1 MPVIT
6 DQFKKQV
13 LDDLLQDFNDSA
25 SVRYYAGIG
34 RSEDWNDSDIATV
47 PTNNSRE
54 ARQARGSLQ
63 SIKLIE
69 DTSFV
74 LPRRTWVANLIYDA
88 YDDADVGFPE
98 NPFYAINSNNEIY
111 ICLEQGKKTDGTSQL
126 STIQPTGNTT
136 GTPFRLS
143 DGYTWKFLYS
153 IGALRADK
161 FLSSAFMPVKF
172 VGSTDSDSPAEDLQQ
187 KIVQDNAVKG
197 QIVGYKVTN
206 GGSGYTSDP
215 DVTIVGN
222 GANATAFAVRAGE
235 TIVDIKVKADS
246 AGNSNASYY
255 GYGYDYANVVISG
268 GGGDSCT
275 ARAIIGQPN
284 GIGADPVIDLKSH
297 GMMFNTKPNADENGD
312 FITGDNIFRQVV
324 LLRNPKVDSAGG
336 TSLTTTTGLA
346 LNKIITNE
354 TNFVKSVVQKAK
366 VEGQTSGA
374 IAIVDDV
381 SDSGNGLWYH
391 QNETT
396 GFKPFSS
403 GEQIQVVGNASITGT
418 IASLVDGEFNP
429 YTGDLV
435 YIDNR
440 SSVTR
445 SNDQIEDL
453 KIVITI

>member
-6 DQFKKQV
+6 DRFKKQV

-25 SVRYYAGIG
+25 SNRYYAGIG
-34 RSEDWNDSDIATV
+34 RSEDWNDSDVATV
-47 PTNNSRE
+47 PTNNTRE
-54 ARQARGSLQ
+54 ARQARNSLQ
-63 SIKLIE
+63 SVKLIE
-69 DTSFV
+69 DASFV
-74 LPRRTWVANLIYDA
+74 LPRRSWVANLIYDA

-111 ICLEQGKKTDGTSQL
+111 ICLEQGKKTDGSSQL

-197 QIVGYKVTN
+197 QIVGYKITN

-215 DVTIVGN
+215 TVTIVGN

-246 AGNSNASYY
+246 AGNSSASYY

-284 GIGADPVIDLKSH
+284 GIGSDPVIDLKSH

-324 LLRNPKVDSAGG
+324 LLRNPKVDSASG
-336 TSLTTTTGLA
+336 TSLSSTTGLA
-346 LNKIITNE
+346 LNKIVTNE

-366 VEGQTSGA
+366 VEGQTTGA

-396 GFKPFSS
+396 GFTSFDS
-403 GEQIQVVGNASITGT
+403 GEQIQVIGNASITGT
-418 IASLVDGEFNP
+418 ISKLLDGEFNP
-429 YTGDLV
+429 HTGDLV

-445 SNDQIEDL
+445 SSDQIEDL

>member
-6 DQFKKQV
+6 DRFKKQV

-25 SVRYYAGIG
+25 SNRYYAGIG
-34 RSEDWNDSDIATV
+34 RSEDWNDSDVATV
-47 PTNNSRE
+47 PTNNTRE
-54 ARQARGSLQ
+54 ARQARNSLQ
-63 SIKLIE
+63 SVKLIE
-69 DTSFV
+69 DASFV
-74 LPRRTWVANLIYDA
+74 LPRRSWVANLIYDA

-111 ICLEQGKKTDGTSQL
+111 ICLEQGKKTDGSSQL

-197 QIVGYKVTN
+197 QIVGYKITN

-215 DVTIVGN
+215 TVTIVGN

-246 AGNSNASYY
+246 AGNSSASYY

-284 GIGADPVIDLKSH
+284 GIGSDPVIDLKSH

-324 LLRNPKVDSAGG
+324 LLRNPKVDSASG
-336 TSLTTTTGLA
+336 TSLSITTGLA
-346 LNKIITNE
+346 LNKIVTNE

-366 VEGQTSGA
+366 VEGQTTGA

-396 GFKPFSS
+396 GFTSFDS
-403 GEQIQVVGNASITGT
+403 GEQIQVIGNASITGT
-418 IASLVDGEFNP
+418 ISKLLDGEFNP
-429 YTGDLV
+429 HTGDLV

-445 SNDQIEDL
+445 SSDQIEDL

>member
-1 MPVIT
+1 
-6 DQFKKQV
+6 
-13 LDDLLQDFNDSA
+13 
-25 SVRYYAGIG
+25 
-34 RSEDWNDSDIATV
+34 
-47 PTNNSRE
+47 
-54 ARQARGSLQ
+54 
-63 SIKLIE
+63 
-69 DTSFV
+69 
-74 LPRRTWVANLIYDA
+74 
-88 YDDADVGFPE
+88 
-98 NPFYAINSNNEIY
+98 
-111 ICLEQGKKTDGTSQL
+111 
-126 STIQPTGNTT
+126 
-136 GTPFRLS
+136 
-143 DGYTWKFLYS
+143 
-153 IGALRADK
+153 
-161 FLSSAFMPVKF
+161 MPVKF
-172 VGSTDSDSPAEDLQQ
+172 VGTTDSDSPAEDLQQ
-187 KIVQDNAVKG
+187 QIVQNNAVKG

-222 GANATAFAVRAGE
+222 GQNATAFAVRAGE

-284 GIGADPVIDLKSH
+284 GIGSDPVVDLKSH

-336 TSLTTTTGLA
+336 TSLTSTTGLA

-396 GFKPFSS
+396 GFTSFDS
-403 GEQIQVVGNASITGT
+403 GEQIQVVGNAGITGT
-418 IASLVDGEFNP
+418 VSKLLDGEFNP
-429 YTGDLV
+429 HTGDLV

-445 SNDQIEDL
+445 SSDQIEDL

>member
-6 DQFKKQV
+6 DRFKKQV

-25 SVRYYAGIG
+25 SNRYYAGIG
-34 RSEDWNDSDIATV
+34 RSEDWNDSDVATV
-47 PTNNSRE
+47 PTNNRRE
-54 ARQARGSLQ
+54 ARQARNSLQ
-63 SIKLIE
+63 SVKLIE
-69 DTSFV
+69 DASFV

-111 ICLEQGKKTDGTSQL
+111 ICLEQGKKTDGSSQL

-215 DVTIVGN
+215 TVTIVGN

-235 TIVDIKVKADS
+235 TIVDIKVKEDS

-255 GYGYDYANVVISG
+255 GYGYDYANVVITG

-284 GIGADPVIDLKSH
+284 GIGSDPVVDLKSH

-324 LLRNPKVDSAGG
+324 LLRNPKVDSASG
-336 TSLTTTTGLA
+336 TSLTSTTGLA

-354 TNFVKSVVQKAK
+354 TNFVKSVVQKTRITGA
-366 VEGQTSGA
+366 TSGA

-391 QNETT
+391 QNEST
-396 GFKPFSS
+396 GFTSFDS
-403 GEQIQVVGNASITGT
+403 GEQIQVVGNAGITGT
-418 IASLVDGEFNP
+418 VSKLLDGEFNP
-429 YTGDLV
+429 HTGDLI

-445 SNDQIEDL
+445 SSDQIEDL

>member
-6 DQFKKQV
+6 DRFKKQV

-25 SVRYYAGIG
+25 SNRYYAGIG
-34 RSEDWNDSDIATV
+34 RSEDWNDSDVATV
-47 PTNNSRE
+47 PTNNRRE
-54 ARQARGSLQ
+54 ARQARNSLQ
-63 SIKLIE
+63 SVKLIE
-69 DTSFV
+69 DASFV

-111 ICLEQGKKTDGTSQL
+111 ICLEQGKKTDGSSQL

-215 DVTIVGN
+215 TVTIVGN
-222 GANATAFAVRAGE
+222 GQNATAFAVRAGE

-255 GYGYDYANVVISG
+255 GYGYDYANVVITG

-284 GIGADPVIDLKSH
+284 GIGSDPVIDLKSH

-324 LLRNPKVDSAGG
+324 LLRNPKVDSASG
-336 TSLTTTTGLA
+336 TSLTSTTGLA

-354 TNFVKSVVQKAK
+354 TNFVKSVVQKTRITGA
-366 VEGQTSGA
+366 TSGA

-391 QNETT
+391 QNEST
-396 GFKPFSS
+396 GFTSFDS
-403 GEQIQVVGNASITGT
+403 GEQIQVVGNAGITGT
-418 IASLVDGEFNP
+418 VSKLLDGEFNP
-429 YTGDLV
+429 HTGDLI

-445 SNDQIEDL
+445 SSDQIEDL

>member
-6 DQFKKQV
+6 DRFKKQV

-25 SVRYYAGIG
+25 SNRYYAGIG
-34 RSEDWNDSDIATV
+34 RSEDWNDSDVATV
-47 PTNNSRE
+47 PTNNRRE
-54 ARQARGSLQ
+54 ARQARNSLQ
-63 SIKLIE
+63 SVKLIE
-69 DTSFV
+69 DASFV

-111 ICLEQGKKTDGTSQL
+111 ICLEQGKKTDGSSQL

-215 DVTIVGN
+215 TVTIVGN

-246 AGNSNASYY
+246 AGNSSASYY

-284 GIGADPVIDLKSH
+284 GIGSDPVIDLKSH

-336 TSLTTTTGLA
+336 TSLTSTTGLA

-354 TNFVKSVVQKAK
+354 TNFVKSVVQKQK
-366 VEGQTSGA
+366 
-374 IAIVDDV
+374 
-381 SDSGNGLWYH
+381 
-391 QNETT
+391 
-396 GFKPFSS
+396 
-403 GEQIQVVGNASITGT
+403 
-418 IASLVDGEFNP
+418 
-429 YTGDLV
+429 
-435 YIDNR
+435 
-440 SSVTR
+440 
-445 SNDQIEDL
+445 
-453 KIVITI
+453 

>member
-6 DQFKKQV
+6 DRFKKQV

-25 SVRYYAGIG
+25 SNRYYAGIG
-34 RSEDWNDSDIATV
+34 RSEDWNDSDVATV
-47 PTNNSRE
+47 PTNNRRE
-54 ARQARGSLQ
+54 ARQARNSLQ
-63 SIKLIE
+63 SVKLIE
-69 DTSFV
+69 DASFV

-111 ICLEQGKKTDGTSQL
+111 ICLEQGKKTDGSSQL

-215 DVTIVGN
+215 TVTIVGN
-222 GANATAFAVRAGE
+222 GQNATAFAVRAGE

-255 GYGYDYANVVISG
+255 GYGYDYANVVITG

-284 GIGADPVIDLKSH
+284 GIGSDPVVDLKSH

-324 LLRNPKVDSAGG
+324 LLRNPKVDSASG
-336 TSLTTTTGLA
+336 TSLTSTTGLA

-354 TNFVKSVVQKAK
+354 TNFVKSVVQKTRITGA
-366 VEGQTSGA
+366 TSGA

-391 QNETT
+391 QNEST
-396 GFKPFSS
+396 GFTSFDS
-403 GEQIQVVGNASITGT
+403 GEQIQVVGNAGITGT
-418 IASLVDGEFNP
+418 VSKLLDGEFNP
-429 YTGDLV
+429 HTGDLV

-445 SNDQIEDL
+445 SSDQIEDL

>member
-6 DQFKKQV
+6 DRFKKQV

-25 SVRYYAGIG
+25 SNRYYAGIG
-34 RSEDWNDSDIATV
+34 RSEDWNDSDVATV
-47 PTNNSRE
+47 PTNNRRE
-54 ARQARGSLQ
+54 ARQARNSLQ
-63 SIKLIE
+63 SVKLIE
-69 DTSFV
+69 DASFV

-111 ICLEQGKKTDGTSQL
+111 ICLEQGKKTDGSSQL

-215 DVTIVGN
+215 TVTIVGN
-222 GANATAFAVRAGE
+222 GQNATAFAVRAGE

-255 GYGYDYANVVISG
+255 GYGYDYANVVITG

-284 GIGADPVIDLKSH
+284 GIGSDPVVDLKSH

-324 LLRNPKVDSAGG
+324 LLRNPKVDSASG
-336 TSLTTTTGLA
+336 TSLTSTTGLA

-354 TNFVKSVVQKAK
+354 TNFVKSVVQKTRITGA
-366 VEGQTSGA
+366 TSGA

-391 QNETT
+391 QNEST
-396 GFKPFSS
+396 GFTSFDS
-403 GEQIQVVGNASITGT
+403 GEQIQVVGNAGITGT
-418 IASLVDGEFNP
+418 VSKLLEGEFNP
-429 YTGDLV
+429 HTGDLV

-445 SNDQIEDL
+445 SSDQIEDL